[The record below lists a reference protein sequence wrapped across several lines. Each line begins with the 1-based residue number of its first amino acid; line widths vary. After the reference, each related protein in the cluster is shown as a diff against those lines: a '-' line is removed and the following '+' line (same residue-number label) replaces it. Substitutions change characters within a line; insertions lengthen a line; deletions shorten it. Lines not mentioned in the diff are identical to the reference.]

1 MRAGAVADWQV
12 ISYGNTLHG
21 FANPA
26 ADGSMMRT
34 ALYNE
39 QADRRSWVSMQNLFD
54 EVLT

>member
-1 MRAGAVADWQV
+1 VKDWQV
-12 ISYGNTLHG
+12 IDYGNTLHS

-26 ADGSMMRT
+26 ADGSMMRA

-39 QADRRSWVSMQNLFD
+39 QADRSSWASMISLFG